1 MKNSVINVYNLLGD
15 KCFVNEQQG
24 DILFNKMNLLFN
36 DLYQDGKFDENN
48 NKKIIIDFENIESM
62 TTAGINNSISRY
74 VEMYGIDD
82 VIKFIAVRNIE
93 NDSVKSIIN
102 LSLTIAQ
109 KKYEG
114 KNTKVL
120 TKSI

>member
-48 NKKIIIDFENIESM
+48 NKKIIIDFENIEYM

>member
-15 KCFVNEQQG
+15 KYFVNEQQG

>member
-15 KCFVNEQQG
+15 KHFVNEQQG